1 MAAPSKKLRRKRR
14 KRFRNITEN
23 AGQYDPRFFYI
34 KQVAF
39 VKCREVWTALAK
51 RGHASSWNLMLNN
64 PRGPGAPALK
74 PNNPLETRGFCF
86 KVSLELVAAPR

>member
-1 MAAPSKKLRRKRR
+1 MIRV
-14 KRFRNITEN
+14 
-23 AGQYDPRFFYI
+23 FFYI

-74 PNNPLETRGFCF
+74 PNNPWKPEGFAL
-86 KVSLELVAAPR
+86 KSLLNWLPRRARFYEVPT